1 MVKKCDGI
9 TGRKTEAAQM
19 GVSCEPK
26 GLSSGGHPYQA
37 AAYVRPGTL
46 PDRKSLHLALRKGDG
61 GWKSLNFGI
70 GVLFAEADY
79 AGAHPAGVTRVLE
92 DPVLYRRADGRIG
105 AAARC
110 CGIRRTQDGAW
121 ERDAGPGAE
130 PQESG
135 SKTEE
140 NRSKTEENGNE
151 MRFWAT
157 EDLVSWQPAGQED
170 AAPSAGASDPFCTA
184 RRTLLIDGEPVSAS
198 ILCLTEEEADALEKK
213 LGEVRNV
220 SVDPVEVHIPA
231 GEVLTDL
238 PPMKAHYSDG
248 SSEEI
253 PVEWDWEELA
263 AIPFDREGVYE
274 VTGRAAV
281 KEYAAPLI
289 GGLADPAIL
298 YWKGLYWLTGTN
310 EHTGGR
316 DLYLRCAGTVEG
328 LAEAEPRLIFR
339 AAEAGDHSGCNW
351 APELHVIGGRLC
363 CLFASSLN
371 GQWDHVQSRIMY
383 CGGSPLERESWSE
396 PVRIRNADGS
406 WLMEDADGITLDMT
420 YFEAAGRSYYCWAQR
435 EIRRGGSGGQEPE
448 VRMIGSSDLMI
459 APVDP
464 SAPERLAGEAVRL
477 CRPGYAWD
485 RQDTEVDEGP
495 HVLKHGG
502 MLYLTFSG
510 DAVSGRYCMGLLTA
524 QEDADLLDPA
534 SWTRTGYPVLGREH
548 VPGEPGPGHNSFTKD
563 EYGRDVLIYHAWPE
577 GGLRSFYART
587 VHYGAD
593 GTPLFYLT
601 PERFLQKRFR
611 QVKARVTVEKP
622 AYLFVH
628 FREKTTPDGE
638 QVHFGLSRDGFL
650 WESVNGGAPLLW
662 AYYGDKGVRD
672 FTAVRCEHTGKF
684 HIFATDLSLS
694 YGMRGQ
700 YRHSWEQIGRN
711 GSRYLAVWESSDL
724 VHWSEEALLPFGGTE
739 FGCRW
744 APDILH
750 DPANGDYLL
759 HWSSPHVSDGYRDKA
774 IYYSRT
780 RDFRHFTEPALLYRK
795 ADSGVIDSALYAE
808 DGRYYLFVKS
818 EKNPCGVILLSADR
832 AEGPYEMVEGFWES
846 MALENAGAYEAPTAV
861 RLADGRWCLFL
872 DYFGVKGK
880 GQGYVPFVADRLA
893 GGRFVRADE
902 AFSFPYGFKHGTIL
916 KITQAEY
923 ERIREFDWTEP
934 PDLR

>member
-9 TGRKTEAAQM
+9 TGWETEAART
-19 GVSCEPK
+19 GVDREAT
-26 GLSSGGHPYQA
+26 GVLSGEYPYQA

-140 NRSKTEENGNE
+140 NRSETEENGNE

-157 EDLVSWQPAGQED
+157 EDLVSWQPAGPED

-253 PVEWDWEELA
+253 PVEWDREALA

-289 GGLADPAIL
+289 GGLADPAVL

-396 PVRIRNADGS
+396 PVRIRKADGS

-435 EIRRGGSGGQEPE
+435 KIRRGGSGGQEPE
-448 VRMIGSSDLMI
+448 ARMIGSSDLVI

-464 SAPERLAGEAVRL
+464 SAPERLAGEAVCL

-524 QEDADLLDPA
+524 REDADLLDPA
-534 SWTRTGYPVLGREH
+534 SWMRTGYPVLGREH

-611 QVKARVTVEKP
+611 QVKARVTVENP

-672 FTAVRCEHTGKF
+672 FTAVR
-684 HIFATDLSLS
+684 
-694 YGMRGQ
+694 
-700 YRHSWEQIGRN
+700 
-711 GSRYLAVWESSDL
+711 
-724 VHWSEEALLPFGGTE
+724 
-739 FGCRW
+739 
-744 APDILH
+744 
-750 DPANGDYLL
+750 
-759 HWSSPHVSDGYRDKA
+759 
-774 IYYSRT
+774 
-780 RDFRHFTEPALLYRK
+780 
-795 ADSGVIDSALYAE
+795 
-808 DGRYYLFVKS
+808 
-818 EKNPCGVILLSADR
+818 
-832 AEGPYEMVEGFWES
+832 
-846 MALENAGAYEAPTAV
+846 
-861 RLADGRWCLFL
+861 
-872 DYFGVKGK
+872 
-880 GQGYVPFVADRLA
+880 
-893 GGRFVRADE
+893 
-902 AFSFPYGFKHGTIL
+902 
-916 KITQAEY
+916 
-923 ERIREFDWTEP
+923 
-934 PDLR
+934 